1 MHALDQNLL
10 RRDADRLAASCDEQ
24 DFFCAEIRDRLLERL
39 ALVSLQPNLILE
51 LGAGTGAARASLQS
65 LYPDARI
72 LELDWSEAMLAQSS
86 GDGRLCA
93 DAHRLPLADAGIDMV
108 FSNLMLQGC
117 AEPERVFNEARRVLK
132 HPGLFL
138 FTTLGPDTLKQLRR
152 AWSRVDDLPHVH
164 AFADMHNIGDA
175 LVQAG
180 FRDPVMDVENLT
192 ITYGHA
198 ERLIADLRQAGATNR
213 LLERRRGLTP
223 PRLWQAMLAEL
234 EAARNAEGRLEITVE
249 LITGQAWTGE
259 AARGVQMHEGEA
271 SFPLERLR
279 GPRRG

>member
-24 DFFCAEIRDRLLERL
+24 DFFCGEIRDRLLERL
-39 ALVSLQPNLILE
+39 ALVSLQPQHILE
-51 LGAGTGAARASLQS
+51 LGAGTGAARAALQTI
-65 LYPDARI
+65 YPDANLI
-72 LELDWSEAMLAQSS
+72 ELDWSAAMLAQST
-86 GDGRLCA
+86 GTNRLCA
-93 DAHRLPLADAGIDMV
+93 DAHRLPLADNGIDLV
-108 FSNLMLQGC
+108 FSNLMLPGC
-117 AEPERVFNEARRVLK
+117 AEPEQVFAETRRVLK

-164 AFADMHNIGDA
+164 TFADMHNIGDA

-180 FRDPVMDVENLT
+180 FREPVMDVEHLT
-192 ITYGHA
+192 ITYGDA
-198 ERLIADLRQAGATNR
+198 DRLIADLRQAGATNR
-213 LLERRRGLTP
+213 LLDRRRGLTS

-234 EAARNAEGRLEITVE
+234 EAARNADGRLEISVE

-259 AARGVQMHEGEA
+259 PARGVQMHEGEA
-271 SFPLERLR
+271 SFPLSRLR
-279 GPRRG
+279 GPRGG